1 MTEDYSPVDPIEVTA
16 LPRLGLS
23 PGVLLAV
30 FVGGAIGTV
39 SRFLL
44 DSFHPT
50 ASGHF
55 PYATLIINLSGSLVI
70 GLLIPVVETLHSRAP
85 LARPFLVVGILG
97 GWTTFSTLVV
107 DADLLVRSG
116 NLLVALGYLVATLI
130 GGVLLVVVGDAAG
143 SRLATSMETRSA
155 AE

>member
-1 MTEDYSPVDPIEVTA
+1 MTEHPDPVDPIEITA

-39 SRFLL
+39 SRFVL

-50 ASGHF
+50 PPGHF
-55 PYATLIINLSGSLVI
+55 PYATLIINLSGSLAI
-70 GLLIPVVETLHSRAP
+70 GLLIPVVEALYARLP

-130 GGVLLVVVGDAAG
+130 GGVALVMVGDAAG
-143 SRLATSMETRSA
+143 ERLITSIETRSA